1 MVREKTLR
9 FQGKNKGPRSVIT
22 GDRAAVPGRGLQ
34 DPVEERPTREHHPD
48 SEGRRLAGHHHG
60 RPRVTIVIAG
70 DSNDFTIHVGIG
82 KFIQGFAIAAV
93 ETILLTELFLV
104 VDVPEAL
111 WTVHVEND
119 IIKKITTLVG

>member
-1 MVREKTLR
+1 MVIEKTLR
-9 FQGKNKGPRSVIT
+9 FQGKNKDLAQLSQVIEQQFQAEGYKT
-22 GDRAAVPGRGLQ
+22 QSKSAPLGNIIQIQKAGVLRDIIMADRAF
-34 DPVEERPTREHHPD
+34 
-48 SEGRRLAGHHHG
+48 
-60 RPRVTIVIAG
+60 TIVIAG
-70 DSNDFTIHVGIG
+70 DPNDFTIHVGIG

-111 WTVHVEND
+111 WTVHVENE